1 MTKRE
6 RLASHV
12 NETVAAPK
20 EVARACSEGEA
31 CSVKGDGEDASG
43 DCGCCGMSGRGGK
56 LRIGL
61 LLVAFVIVVVLL
73 VRGFAAAG

>member
-1 MTKRE
+1 MTTRKALPSR
-6 RLASHV
+6 V

-20 EVARACSEGEA
+20 EAARDRTGE

-43 DCGCCGMSGRGGK
+43 DCGCCGMSGRSGK
-56 LRIGL
+56 LRVGL
-61 LLVAFVIVVVLL
+61 LVVAFVVVVVLL